1 MLSSTFCPRPSGYS
15 EGTTLPHHGRPVT
28 PPEFGLMGVT
38 AFSLSLS
45 FSSRFLFLLITL
57 RLSLHIRTGRR
68 ENGSIYCD
76 VEPNSAWS
84 VGHWDPDVLCF
95 FPLDLDPHFL
105 WLKDFVVCLLSSLQL
120 SLYKKSP
127 PASPPAAGSNSPRW
141 HCMCR
146 DPSLSVTYSAFA
158 LLQSN
163 ITQRANPCPQLISRQ
178 WKKRP
183 DVGGGRTCWAEDPV
197 WAKFVQRKTVVSHS
211 CEVLCVSMMLI
222 CDKHHSGADQWLL
235 GV

>member
-57 RLSLHIRTGRR
+57 RLSLHIRTGRGG
-68 ENGSIYCD
+68 NGSIYCD

-163 ITQRANPCPQLISRQ
+163 ITQRANPRPQLINWQ

-183 DVGGGRTCWAEDPV
+183 DVGGGGVRVGQRT
-197 WAKFVQRKTVVSHS
+197 Q
-211 CEVLCVSMMLI
+211 CEPSLCKEKL
-222 CDKHHSGADQWLL
+222 
-235 GV
+235 